1 MDAVNARTV
10 LLDLDGTLVDSAAGI
25 TEHLSSAMLAVGAG
39 VHPAAT
45 LRGHIGPPFEAF
57 MPGLGLDPEQVLA
70 ATAEYRRTYDP
81 VAASL
86 SRPYPGMV
94 ELLDRLCDVGIRL
107 AVATSKPESL
117 AHVIVAD
124 NDLAGYFEV
133 IGGADHVRGRTGKA
147 AVVGSVLE
155 RLGLLVTNGGA
166 STAPDAG
173 LGAQGN
179 RPIMVGD
186 RLHDVAGAA
195 THGLPTIG
203 VSWGYAE
210 PDELV
215 TAGAVAVVDTPQELG
230 ELLLRRFRC
239 PESRRSA

>member
-1 MDAVNARTV
+1 MNTRTV

-39 VHPAAT
+39 AHAAAT

-57 MPGLGLDPEQVLA
+57 MPGLGLDPDQVLA

-86 SRPYPGMV
+86 SQPYPGMV
-94 ELLDRLCDVGIRL
+94 DLLGRLRDVGMRL

-117 AHVIVAD
+117 AQVILGD
-124 NDLAGYFEV
+124 NGLAGYFEV
-133 IGGADHVRGRTGKA
+133 IGGADHLRERTGKA
-147 AVVGSVLE
+147 AVVGSVVE
-155 RLGLLVTNGGA
+155 RLGLLVTNGGV

-173 LGAQGN
+173 LGALGD

-195 THGLPTIG
+195 AHGLATIG

-215 TAGAVAVVDTPQELG
+215 TAGALAVVDSPEELG
-230 ELLLRRFRC
+230 NLLLRHFRC
-239 PESRRSA
+239 PDSSRSA